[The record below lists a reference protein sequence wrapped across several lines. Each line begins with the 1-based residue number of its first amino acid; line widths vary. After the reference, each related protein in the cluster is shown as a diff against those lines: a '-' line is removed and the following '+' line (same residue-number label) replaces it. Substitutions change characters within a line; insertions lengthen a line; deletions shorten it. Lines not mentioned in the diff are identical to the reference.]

1 MKALLKLLLLLG
13 MMAYLVFAFTR
24 FARKGD
30 ETVCTSVKVVVADS
44 LNAGFMTQDEVC
56 RILEENKVYPV
67 GRAMDS
73 ISGRVIESVLNKH
86 SFIKK
91 TVCYKAPGGRINILV
106 EQRMP
111 VMRIMAANGDD
122 YYIDEEGFAMRPN
135 GYEANLV
142 VATGHID
149 KAFARK
155 YLVRLGRHLQADEF
169 WNNQIEQ
176 INVTP
181 KGEMEMVPRVGDH
194 VLYMGKPINLQRKL
208 KNLRTF
214 YEKVMPTVGWNKY
227 SLINLEYENQVI
239 CKKNKNA

>member
-1 MKALLKLLLLLG
+1 MKVFLKLLFLLG
-13 MMAYLVFAFTR
+13 VVVYLVLAFTR
-24 FARKGD
+24 FARSGD
-30 ETVCTSVKVVVADS
+30 GTVCASVKVVVADS
-44 LNAGFMTQDEVC
+44 LNAGFVTQDEVC
-56 RILEENKVYPV
+56 RILQDNKVYPV

-73 ISGRVIESVLNKH
+73 ISGKVIESVLNKH
-86 SFIKK
+86 SFIKEA
-91 TVCYKAPGGRINILV
+91 VCYKAPEGRINILV
-106 EQRMP
+106 KQRMP
-111 VMRIMAANGDD
+111 VMRILASNGED
-122 YYIDEEGFAMRPN
+122 YYIDEEGFAMRPD
-135 GYEANLV
+135 GYEANLA

-181 KGEMEMVPRVGDH
+181 EGNMEMIPRVGDH
-194 VLYMGKPINLQRKL
+194 VLYIGRPINLQRKL

-214 YEKVMPTVGWNKY
+214 YEKVLPTVGWNKY

-239 CKKNKNA
+239 CKKKKNA